1 LDPARILDMARQLD
15 LLAQAPL
22 PAGSYPVRELAGR
35 LRLTERRIPVGVI
48 GANFEA
54 RPNVTVDIAS
64 QLLKSRNAGVLRT
77 GGAALRSAA
86 ALADQVIVPAVEQA
100 GLAPGGVQLVR
111 SADRAAAVELVSQPG
126 LIPLVILRGSGD
138 TTRQLAAE

>member
-1 LDPARILDMARQLD
+1 M
-15 LLAQAPL
+15 
-22 PAGSYPVRELAGR
+22 
-35 LRLTERRIPVGVI
+35 LRLAERRVPVGVI

-54 RPNVTVDIAS
+54 RPNVTIDIAS

-86 ALADQVIVPAVEQA
+86 ALTDQVIAPAVEQA
-100 GLAPGGVQLVR
+100 GLDPGAVQLVR
-111 SADRAAAVELVSQPG
+111 SADRAAAVELVRQPG

-138 TTRQLAAE
+138 DHAPAGRRRRPAAGCAPWPTPTVAECCTWTGRPIRC